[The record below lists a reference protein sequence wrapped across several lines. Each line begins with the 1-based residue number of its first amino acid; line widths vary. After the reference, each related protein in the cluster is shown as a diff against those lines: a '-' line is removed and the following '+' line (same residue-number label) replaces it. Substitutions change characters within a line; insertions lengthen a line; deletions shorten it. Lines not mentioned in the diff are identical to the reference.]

1 MSDDSNES
9 MSLMRRVQAL
19 QHFAAVLRR
28 EHELFELNWCEES
41 KLCSILQQ
49 CSEENMNMKLGHEHS
64 PLWWET
70 PCTFAR
76 ILQLLCNRRTNELLS
91 RSIQAF
97 TASQALPGAEA
108 SQHISPC
115 WAFFSFFFFCQNFFF
130 LTTPR
135 TPREINPTDSTDHD
149 LTFRKRG
156 AFKDGIF
163 TCEGCNVTFDNP
175 VLLL

>member
-9 MSLMRRVQAL
+9 MSQC
-19 QHFAAVLRR
+19 
-28 EHELFELNWCEES
+28 LFELNWCEES

-70 PCTFAR
+70 PCIAR

-108 SQHISPC
+108 SQL
-115 WAFFSFFFFCQNFFF
+115 FFYDAEDAKRNKPYRFYRSWSDVQ
-130 LTTPR
+130 
-135 TPREINPTDSTDHD
+135 
-149 LTFRKRG
+149 KRG

-163 TCEGCNVTFDNP
+163 TCEGCNIAISCFRCVSRGQIGFQLTLAGLCGCHRVRTRRADHNITW
-175 VLLL
+175 LA